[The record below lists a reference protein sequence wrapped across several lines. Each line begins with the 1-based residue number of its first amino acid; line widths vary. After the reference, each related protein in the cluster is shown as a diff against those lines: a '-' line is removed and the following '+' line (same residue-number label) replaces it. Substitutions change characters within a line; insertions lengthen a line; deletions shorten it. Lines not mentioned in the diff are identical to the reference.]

1 MISYVV
7 VSTLLVC
14 AAAKPQNQFGA
25 RNYNQ
30 QNAAFN
36 RNLQV
41 QPLQQPQH
49 HQQQR
54 HHSQQQQTRP
64 QQQQQQQQFNQQHRQ
79 SQALR
84 ATPLPVQQQ
93 PQTQFNQRLQ
103 QPFPSPPRPF
113 VPITSYNNDVS
124 FDGSYSYGYTTG
136 DGQQQQAQGYLK
148 NPGLKDLEAQAVQ
161 GSYSY
166 TSPEGQLITV
176 TYIADENG
184 FRAEGAHLPTPPPI
198 PEAIQKSLALIAATQ
213 PVSQKFSQAYSQ
225 PAFGTNQNFNR
236 FG

>member
-1 MISYVV
+1 MSNHEFITHYN
-7 VSTLLVC
+7 LLLT
-14 AAAKPQNQFGA
+14 
-25 RNYNQ
+25 
-30 QNAAFN
+30 FN
-36 RNLQV
+36 L
-41 QPLQQPQH
+41 LL
-49 HQQQR
+49 
-54 HHSQQQQTRP
+54 SW
-64 QQQQQQQQFNQQHRQ
+64 F
-79 SQALR
+79 LK
-84 ATPLPVQQQ
+84 
-93 PQTQFNQRLQ
+93 Q

-148 NPGLKDLEAQAVQ
+148 NAGLKDLEAQAVQ

-176 TYIADENG
+176 TYIADENGKPLVTANCISLWLINPLSSNEG

-225 PAFGTNQNFNR
+225 PSFGTNQNFNR

>member
-1 MISYVV
+1 MFYHENGF
-7 VSTLLVC
+7 
-14 AAAKPQNQFGA
+14 QGA
-25 RNYNQ
+25 
-30 QNAAFN
+30 
-36 RNLQV
+36 
-41 QPLQQPQH
+41 
-49 HQQQR
+49 
-54 HHSQQQQTRP
+54 
-64 QQQQQQQQFNQQHRQ
+64 
-79 SQALR
+79 
-84 ATPLPVQQQ
+84 
-93 PQTQFNQRLQ
+93 
-103 QPFPSPPRPF
+103 PRPF

-136 DGQQQQAQGYLK
+136 DGQHQQASGYLK
-148 NPGLKDLEAQAVQ
+148 NPGLKDLEAQSVQ

-225 PAFGTNQNFNR
+225 QPFGTNQNYNR
-236 FG
+236 YG